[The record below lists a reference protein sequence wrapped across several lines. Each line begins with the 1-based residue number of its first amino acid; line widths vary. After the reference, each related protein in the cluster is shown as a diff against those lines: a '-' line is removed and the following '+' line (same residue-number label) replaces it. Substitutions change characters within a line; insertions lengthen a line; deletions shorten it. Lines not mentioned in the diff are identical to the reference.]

1 MDNDSILNLA
11 VSTANALTIHSAN
24 RDKLFTSD
32 ELSALIR
39 QFYELFKELSDD
51 VTPSPR

>member
-32 ELSALIR
+32 ELSEIIEH
-39 QFYELFKELSDD
+39 FYKLFKKLSDD
-51 VTPSPR
+51 VTPL